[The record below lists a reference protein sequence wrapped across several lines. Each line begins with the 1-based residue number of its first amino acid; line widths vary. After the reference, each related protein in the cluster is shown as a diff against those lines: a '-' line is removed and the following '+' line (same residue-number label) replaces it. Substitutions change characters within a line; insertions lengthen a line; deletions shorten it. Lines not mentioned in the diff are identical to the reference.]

1 MQDYRK
7 LDVWQKAH
15 SITLRTYAKTANFP
29 KAEQFGLTSQM
40 RRAAVSVP
48 ANIAEGCY
56 RGQRSLAQSLR
67 IALGSAAELEYY
79 VILAGD
85 LKLLTE
91 SDRTI
96 FADEVSDVKAV
107 VAGFLKTVIAA
118 IEAEDKRQSANGKR

>member
-1 MQDYRK
+1 
-7 LDVWQKAH
+7 
-15 SITLRTYAKTANFP
+15 
-29 KAEQFGLTSQM
+29 M

-79 VILAGD
+79 VILGGD

-91 SDRTI
+91 SDRKI
-96 FADEVSDVKAV
+96 FADEISDVKAV

-118 IEAEDKRQSANGKR
+118 IEAKNKR